1 MTKKIYKV
9 DTIINGNLSNRLVFD
24 TRTRAQKHILA
35 NYNAFSNDNR
45 FHIHFTHF
53 SKWGVYKKSFNN
65 MCIDKFIVTTKD
77 LNICIELT
85 EV

>member
-9 DTIINGNLSNRLVFD
+9 DKIINGKLSDRLVFD

-35 NYNAFSNDNR
+35 LYDAFSNDNR
-45 FHIHFTHF
+45 FYIRYTHY
-53 SKWGVYKKSFNN
+53 SSWGVYKKGFNN
-65 MCIDKFIVTTKD
+65 MCIDIMNIQTKD

-85 EV
+85 EA